1 MLGGFEALSEWSIY
15 RAVYMQYNPGIPC
28 HKHAIAYTVK
38 KKEKKKKVEHD
49 AYRSHSHKI
58 IKIGSE
64 VNNDAVPNG
73 SGHSSIKR

>member
-1 MLGGFEALSEWSIY
+1 MLGGFEALSEWFIY
-15 RAVYMQYNPGIPC
+15 RAVCNTIRPGTP
-28 HKHAIAYTVK
+28 KHAIAYTV
-38 KKEKKKKVEHD
+38 VEHD

-73 SGHSSIKR
+73 SGYSSIKR

>member
-1 MLGGFEALSEWSIY
+1 
-15 RAVYMQYNPGIPC
+15 MQYNPGIP
-28 HKHAIAYTVK
+28 KHAIAYTV
-38 KKEKKKKVEHD
+38 VEHD

-73 SGHSSIKR
+73 SGYSSIKR